1 MLRLEGLAVTWVISK
16 VAPKLACLSVSMG
29 VSLLE
34 DLGVDHL
41 SSGSKY
47 FFHGELKDGL
57 GFVQE
62 GGVFE
67 GQAKEGVRELKL

>member
-1 MLRLEGLAVTWVISK
+1 
-16 VAPKLACLSVSMG
+16 MG

-41 SSGSKY
+41 SGGGEY
-47 FFHGELKDGL
+47 LFHGELKDSL

-62 GGVFE
+62 GGVFDC
-67 GQAKEGVRELKL
+67 QAKEGV